1 MRLTG
6 RLIAAVVIGVATTA
20 VAAGP
25 AAAQVIDRDLYS
37 FTETTFFT
45 ACDGVDVQ
53 VVDNFRGQFKIR
65 LHDSES
71 KAYVFDNYTDDSV
84 YTNLQTHRSWTTK
97 SNFVHLDVSIEL
109 VSGTVYRYTWQDAG
123 TFKIFDETGKLDRHS
138 NGLIR
143 ESALVDTKGNLDLED
158 DEYLTQLSFT
168 MRGHYPDGDFC
179 ADLEAFTT
187 G

>member
-1 MRLTG
+1 MLARVL
-6 RLIAAVVIGVATTA
+6 AATAVGVAT
-20 VAAGP
+20 AAIATGP
-25 AAAQVIDRDLYS
+25 ADAQVINRELYQD
-37 FTETTFFT
+37 TETFMFT

-53 VVDNFRGQFKIR
+53 GVDTIHGQFKVR
-65 LHDSES
+65 LHGSEAA
-71 KAYVFDNYTDDSV
+71 KAYVFDNYEIDSV
-84 YTNLQTHRSWTTK
+84 YTNLQTGRSWTTT

-123 TFKIFDETGKLDRHS
+123 TFKIFDDTGKMDRHS

-143 ESALVDTKGNLDLED
+143 ESALVDTKGNLDLDD
-158 DEYLTQLSFT
+158 DEYLTQLSFE

-179 ADLEAFTT
+179 EDLEAFTT